1 VLDSIAA
8 LGKSRLSK
16 SLKKRCPFT
25 NESGGS
31 SMEQQQLKKGYE
43 NWMVFVLCAAFGFV
57 MFDRFALAN
66 LQDYFLKDLK
76 MNYSQFGYVNAA
88 FAFSWAII
96 GLFGSYIADTKVSRK
111 KLLAIIV
118 FCFSVFS
125 MLTGLATGFLMMLMI
140 RLLMGAFEGPVMPVS
155 QSFIIPQSSPHR
167 RGMNMGLMQV
177 SAVGLVSTTLGPLV
191 QIALAESIGW
201 RTTFVLTIVPG
212 IIVSILIWKVLINP
226 VTSISVDEMGSK
238 GKKPKEK
245 INYFEIFK
253 NRNVFLSILG
263 TLFLL
268 CWYVCTLTYGPG
280 YLTKVK
286 GLSPAQ
292 MSYVMSAF
300 GVGAI
305 LWGVS
310 IPRLSDKFGRKPL
323 VMIAALMGI
332 CAPLGIL
339 YAPANVPLLMF
350 IAFFGWGGTGVNALM
365 QSTIPAES
373 GDPRFV
379 STIIGSNQ
387 LTGELIGATLGTAIL
402 GVVADK
408 AGLGSVMMIC
418 AACMG
423 VCFVI
428 SMFYKESAPMVV
440 ARRNAN

>member
-1 VLDSIAA
+1 
-8 LGKSRLSK
+8 
-16 SLKKRCPFT
+16 
-25 NESGGS
+25 
-31 SMEQQQLKKGYE
+31 MEQQQLKKGYE

-66 LQDYFLKDLK
+66 LQNYFLQELK
-76 MNYSQFGYVNAA
+76 INYSQYGAVNAA

-111 KLLAIIV
+111 RLLAIIV
-118 FCFSVFS
+118 FFFSVCS
-125 MLTGLATGFLMMLMI
+125 MLTGLATGFTMLLLI

-177 SAVGLVSTTLGPLV
+177 SAVGLISTTLGPLV
-191 QIALAESIGW
+191 QVALAESIGW
-201 RTTFVLTIVPG
+201 RATFVITIVPG
-212 IIVSILIWKVLINP
+212 IIISILIWKVLINP
-226 VTSISVDEMGSK
+226 TTSLSVDETGK
-238 GKKPKEK
+238 QEKKPKEK
-245 INYFEIFK
+245 INYVEIFK
-253 NRNVFLSILG
+253 NRNVLLSILG

-268 CWYVCTLTYGPG
+268 CWYVCTLTYAPG

-286 GLSPAQ
+286 GLSNTQ

-300 GVGAI
+300 GVGAM
-305 LWGVS
+305 LWGVL
-310 IPRLSDKFGRKPL
+310 IPRLSDRFGRKPL
-323 VMIAALMGI
+323 VVIAALMGI
-332 CAPLGIL
+332 CAPLGVL

-387 LTGELIGATLGTAIL
+387 LTGELIGATLGTALL
-402 GVVADK
+402 GIVADK
-408 AGLGSVMMIC
+408 SGLGSVMFIC

-423 VCFVI
+423 VCLIV
-428 SMFYKESAPMVV
+428 SLFYRESAPLVV
-440 ARRNAN
+440 ARRNSKGQPVVMPAQR

>member
-1 VLDSIAA
+1 
-8 LGKSRLSK
+8 
-16 SLKKRCPFT
+16 
-25 NESGGS
+25 
-31 SMEQQQLKKGYE
+31 MEQQQLPKGYE
-43 NWMVFVLCAAFGFV
+43 NRMVLVLCAAFGFV
-57 MFDRFALAN
+57 MFDRFALSN
-66 LQDYFLKDLK
+66 LQNYIITDLK
-76 MNYSQFGYVNAA
+76 ISYTQLGLATSV

-111 KLLAIIV
+111 KLLSVIV
-118 FCFSVFS
+118 FFFSICS
-125 MLTGLATGFLMMLMI
+125 MLTGMVTGFVMLLMV
-140 RLLMGAFEGPVMPVS
+140 RFLMGAFEGPVMPVS

-177 SAVGLVSTTLGPLV
+177 SAVGLVSTTLGPLIQV
-191 QIALAESIGW
+191 ALAESIGW

-212 IIVSILIWKVLINP
+212 IIISVLIWKILINP
-226 VTSISVDEMGSK
+226 ITSLSVNETGE
-238 GKKPKEK
+238 KKPKEK
-245 INYFEIFK
+245 VKYGEIFK
-253 NRNVFLSILG
+253 NRNVILSIIG

-268 CWYVCTLTYGPG
+268 CWYVCTLTYAVG

-286 GLSPAQ
+286 GLSNTQ
-292 MSYVMSAF
+292 MSWVMAAF

-310 IPRLSDKFGRKPL
+310 IPRLSDRFGRKPL

-332 CAPLGIL
+332 CAPLGIY
-339 YAPANVPLLMF
+339 YAPANVPLLML

-387 LTGELIGATLGTAIL
+387 LTGELLGATLGATIL
-402 GVVADK
+402 GIVADK
-408 AGLGSVMMIC
+408 AGLGTVMFIC

-423 VCFVI
+423 VCFIV
-428 SMFYKESAPMVV
+428 SLFYKESAPLVV
-440 ARRNAN
+440 ARRKAKAA

>member
-1 VLDSIAA
+1 
-8 LGKSRLSK
+8 
-16 SLKKRCPFT
+16 
-25 NESGGS
+25 
-31 SMEQQQLKKGYE
+31 MEQQQLKKGYE

-57 MFDRFALAN
+57 MFDRFALSN
-66 LQDYFLKDLK
+66 LQNYIIADL
-76 MNYSQFGYVNAA
+76 NISYTQLGIATSV

-118 FCFSVFS
+118 FLFSVCS
-125 MLTGLATGFLMMLMI
+125 MLTGLVAGFATLILV

-191 QIALAESIGW
+191 QVALAESLGW
-201 RTTFVLTIVPG
+201 RATFVLTIIPG
-212 IIVSILIWKVLINP
+212 IIISILIWKILVNP
-226 VTSISVDEMGSK
+226 TTGIGEDAAHKTGNKAKV
-238 GKKPKEK
+238 K
-245 INYFEIFK
+245 INYGEIFK
-253 NRNVFLSILG
+253 NRNVLLSIIG

-268 CWYVCTLTYGPG
+268 CWYVCTLTYAVG

-286 GLSPAQ
+286 GLSNSQ

-300 GVGAI
+300 GIGAI
-305 LWGVS
+305 LWGVL

-323 VMIAALMGI
+323 VIIAAVMGI

-339 YAPANVPLLMF
+339 YAPANIPLLMF

-387 LTGELIGATLGTAIL
+387 LTGELIGATLGATLL
-402 GVVADK
+402 GIVADR
-408 AGLGSVMMIC
+408 AGLGTVMLIC

-423 VCFVI
+423 VCLIV
-428 SMFYKESAPMVV
+428 SLFYKESAPLVV
-440 ARRNAN
+440 ARRSAKNS

>member
-1 VLDSIAA
+1 
-8 LGKSRLSK
+8 
-16 SLKKRCPFT
+16 
-25 NESGGS
+25 
-31 SMEQQQLKKGYE
+31 MEQQQLKKGYE

-57 MFDRFALAN
+57 MFDRFALSN
-66 LQDYFLKDLK
+66 LQNYIIADLK
-76 MNYSQFGYVNAA
+76 ISYTQLGLATSV

-111 KLLAIIV
+111 KLLAFIV
-118 FCFSVFS
+118 FGFSICS
-125 MLTGLATGFLMMLMI
+125 MLTGMVTGFVMLLLV

-177 SAVGLVSTTLGPLV
+177 SAVGLISTMLGPIIQV
-191 QIALAESIGW
+191 ALAESIGW

-212 IIVSILIWKVLINP
+212 IIISILIWKILINP
-226 VTSISVDEMGSK
+226 TTSLSVDETGK
-238 GKKPKEK
+238 REKKPEEK
-245 INYFEIFK
+245 INYIEVFR
-253 NRNVFLSILG
+253 NRNVILSIIG

-268 CWYVCTLTYGPG
+268 CWYVCTLTYAPG
-280 YLTKVK
+280 YLTNAK
-286 GLSPAQ
+286 GLTNTQ

-305 LWGVS
+305 LWGVL

-323 VMIAALMGI
+323 VIVAALMGI
-332 CAPLGIL
+332 CAPLGII
-339 YAPANVPLLMF
+339 YSPANVPLLMF

-387 LTGELIGATLGTAIL
+387 LTGELLGATLGATLL
-402 GVVADK
+402 GIVADK
-408 AGLGSVMMIC
+408 AGLGPVMAIC

-423 VCFVI
+423 VCLVV
-428 SMFYKESAPMVV
+428 SLFYRESAPLVV
-440 ARRNAN
+440 ARRNAGNTAK

>member
-1 VLDSIAA
+1 
-8 LGKSRLSK
+8 
-16 SLKKRCPFT
+16 
-25 NESGGS
+25 
-31 SMEQQQLKKGYE
+31 MEQQKFKKGYE

-57 MFDRFALAN
+57 MFDRFALSN
-66 LQDYFLKDLK
+66 LQNYIISDLK
-76 MNYSQFGYVNAA
+76 ISYTQLGLATSV

-96 GLFGSYIADTKVSRK
+96 GLFGSYIADTRVSRK

-118 FCFSVFS
+118 FCFSVCS
-125 MLTGLATGFLMMLMI
+125 MLTGLATGFVMLLLV

-177 SAVGLVSTTLGPLV
+177 SAVGLVSTMLGPLIQV
-191 QIALAESIGW
+191 ALAESIGW
-201 RTTFVLTIVPG
+201 RATFVLTIVPG
-212 IIVSILIWKVLINP
+212 VIISIMIWKILINP
-226 VTSISVDEMGSK
+226 VTSLSADET
-238 GKKPKEK
+238 GKREKRAEEK
-245 INYFEIFK
+245 INYIDVFK
-253 NRNVFLSILG
+253 NRNVILSIIG

-268 CWYVCTLTYGPG
+268 AWYVCTLTYAPG
-280 YLTKVK
+280 YLTTEK
-286 GLSPAQ
+286 GLSNTQ

-300 GVGAI
+300 GIGAI
-305 LWGVS
+305 LWGIL

-332 CAPLGIL
+332 SAPLGIM

-350 IAFFGWGGTGVNALM
+350 LAFFGWGGTGVNALM

-387 LTGELIGATLGTAIL
+387 LTGELIGATLGATLL
-402 GVVADK
+402 GIVADK
-408 AGLGSVMMIC
+408 TGLGAVMIIC

-423 VCFVI
+423 VCFVV
-428 SMFYKESAPMVV
+428 SLFYRESAPLVV
-440 ARRNAN
+440 AKRNARTAAK

>member
-1 VLDSIAA
+1 MGQV
-8 LGKSRLSK
+8 
-16 SLKKRCPFT
+16 
-25 NESGGS
+25 
-31 SMEQQQLKKGYE
+31 KKGYE
-43 NWMVFVLCAAFGFV
+43 NWMVFVLCLAFGFV
-57 MFDRFALAN
+57 MFDRFAISN
-66 LQDYFLKDLK
+66 LQNYIMADLK
-76 MNYSQFGYVNAA
+76 ISYTQLGLATSV

-96 GLFGSYIADTKVSRK
+96 GLFGSYIADTRVSRK

-118 FCFSVFS
+118 FGFSICS
-125 MLTGLATGFLMMLMI
+125 MLTGLATGFVMLI
-140 RLLMGAFEGPVMPVS
+140 LVRLLMGAFEGPVMPVS

-177 SAVGLVSTTLGPLV
+177 SAVGLISTMLGPLV
-191 QIALAESIGW
+191 QVALAESIGW

-212 IIVSILIWKVLINP
+212 IIISVMIWKILINP
-226 VTSISVDEMGSK
+226 TTSISADETGAK
-238 GKKPKEK
+238 GKKPKGK
-245 INYFEIFK
+245 INYGEVFK
-253 NRNVFLSILG
+253 NRNVILSIVG

-268 CWYVCTLTYGPG
+268 CWYVCTLTYIPG
-280 YLTKVK
+280 YLTTVK
-286 GLSPAQ
+286 GLTNIE

-305 LWGVS
+305 LWGVL

-339 YAPANVPLLMF
+339 YGPANVPLLAF

-387 LTGELIGATLGTAIL
+387 LTGELIGATLGATLL
-402 GVVADK
+402 GIVADK
-408 AGLGSVMMIC
+408 SGLGTVMTIC

-423 VCFVI
+423 VCFIV
-428 SMFYKESAPMVV
+428 SLFYRESAPLVV
-440 ARRNAN
+440 AKRNVGITAK